1 MNALSPPVCFE
12 RPDLAALAREG
23 AVVDMHF
30 HSRASDG
37 RDGAAAIAARARA
50 LGIGVAVTDHNAV
63 ATALELERFEGVFSI
78 PGIELTSW
86 EGTHLLVYFY
96 DAGGLLSFYR
106 RHVAPYRG
114 AEVMSSLSLGLSEL
128 IARARDCETL
138 VVLPHPCCGN
148 YTGVHNPLFDDA
160 QRAEFFARVDGIEAI
175 NAENLKTGNL
185 KSALLGFNLEKPLT
199 GGSDGHRLDRLGR
212 AVTVACCP
220 QSPRAFL
227 DAVKGRRA
235 RVVGKEIGLLRQVAG
250 GGTRLRTGIRHAPDL
265 VGKHL
270 RVLNATSRRLCDS
283 VQHRL
288 AERLLG
294 AGGRRRA

>member
-1 MNALSPPVCFE
+1 MNERFPQVCFE

-37 RDGAAAIAARARA
+37 KDGAAAIAARARA

-63 ATALELERFEGVFSI
+63 ATALELERCGDVFSV

-96 DAGGLLSFYR
+96 DADSLLGFFR
-106 RHVAPYRG
+106 RHVAPFRG
-114 AEVMSSLSLGLSEL
+114 PEVMSSLSLRLAEL
-128 IARARDCETL
+128 IARARDYETL

-148 YTGVHNPLFDDA
+148 YTGVHNPFFDDA
-160 QRAEFFARVDGIEAI
+160 ERAEFFAQVDGIEAI
-175 NAENLKTGNL
+175 NAENLKKGNL
-185 KSALLGFNLEKPLT
+185 KSALLGFNLKKALT
-199 GGSDGHRLDRLGR
+199 GGSDGHGVDRLGR
-212 AVTVACCP
+212 AVTAAPCAW
-220 QSPRAFL
+220 SRRAFL

-235 RVVGKEIGLLRQVAG
+235 RVVGKELGLLRKVSG

-265 VGKHL
+265 VGKNL
-270 RVLNATSRRLCDS
+270 RVLNASSRRLCDS

-288 AERLLG
+288 AVHLLG
-294 AGGRRRA
+294 AGGRRRG